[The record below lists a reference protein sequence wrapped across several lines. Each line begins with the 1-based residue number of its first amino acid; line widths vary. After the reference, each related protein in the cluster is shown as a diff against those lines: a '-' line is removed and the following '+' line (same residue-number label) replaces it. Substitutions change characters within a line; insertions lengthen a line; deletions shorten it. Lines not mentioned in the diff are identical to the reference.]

1 MRKKN
6 RPLPGWVGV
15 VKKSFWLSGV
25 NAMIPSIVFDV
36 GATAHTVSLPEPG
49 NTAIRSVFLIGL
61 PKAGSTLLNLV
72 MQPLCVKAGLSAF
85 SLHNTFHNMGIT
97 ARDYPTEVD
106 PLFVEYGYAYLGF
119 RTWIARHAMPRAAD
133 GRVIFLVRDPRDMVV
148 SLFFSQAFSHRPP
161 GGTVG
166 GEAIRKFE
174 ERRRAIAGK
183 NINEFVLEVADT
195 VSRGYAATVKKLE
208 TVGHKIWRYEDVI
221 FEKQRWVEEMLD
233 YLDLNVPDAM
243 VKRVVRRHDLLP
255 DAEEIHRH
263 VRKVTPGDHRNK
275 LSEGT
280 IAKLNSVF
288 SDILGRFDYD

>member
-6 RPLPGWVGV
+6 RPLPGWVV
-15 VKKSFWLSGV
+15 LLKSRFGYVGV
-25 NAMIPSIVFDV
+25 NAMIPSITFEV
-36 GATAHTVSLPEPG
+36 GAAAHTVSLPEPG
-49 NTAIRSVFLIGL
+49 NIAIRSVFLIGL

-72 MQPLCVKAGLSAF
+72 MRPLCVKAGLSAF
-85 SLHNTFHNMGIT
+85 SLHNTFHDMGIT
-97 ARDYPTEVD
+97 AQDYPTKVD

-119 RTWIARHAMPRAAD
+119 RTWIARHAMPGAAD

-148 SLFFSQAFSHRPP
+148 SQFFSQAFSHRPP

-174 ERRRAIAGK
+174 ERRREIVKK
-183 NINEFVLEVADT
+183 NINKYVLEIADT
-195 VSRGYAATVKKLE
+195 VSRSYATTVKKLE
-208 TVGHKIWRYEDVI
+208 AVGHKTWRYEDII

-243 VKRVVRRHDLLP
+243 VKRVVGRHDLLP
-255 DAEEIHRH
+255 DAEEIHKH

-288 SDILGRFDYD
+288 SEILGRFDYD